1 MIVTMIKPCVVV
13 TQSGLVVIG
22 SVGTFCS
29 SKDLH
34 YFLQFTNEDDVRED
48 DDDDDGEVWGLMRR
62 TVTE

>member
-1 MIVTMIKPCVVV
+1 MTVTMIKPCVVV

-34 YFLQFTNEDDVRED
+34 CFLQFTNEDDVEEEEG
-48 DDDDDGEVWGLMRR
+48 DDGEV
-62 TVTE
+62 